1 MKMPLPK
8 SFSAFSRVIF
18 SLLMSALVLATAL
31 PAAAAGRVIWKSTS
45 VDERTDNSSW
55 RVDLEMHLPSAP
67 DVPHV
72 PMKFE
77 FTPIAFYERSL
88 ADGQDKPQERT
99 VPLTG
104 QQTII
109 ESVDV
114 GFLDSGSGVTQSRT
128 RFSMKLTRAHGFE
141 AGEYKTI
148 IRDSRNGQQVGSTQ
162 TLKLKGENEVIDRR
176 SMVFQ
181 PSDRKKKKAEEKTG
195 DDKTAEADQSS
206 TAPADEQPS
215 AQPTSGPS
223 PGSEPTDAGNAPPSV
238 EERPGGGCH
247 HGPSHGEH
255 LSWMFLALGGVAL
268 TWLRRK
274 A

>member
-1 MKMPLPK
+1 MPMPK
-8 SFSAFSRVIF
+8 SLSAFSRIIF
-18 SLLMSALVLATAL
+18 SLLAAVLVFGSTTVAL
-31 PAAAAGRVIWKSTS
+31 AAGRVVWKSTS
-45 VDERTDNSSW
+45 VEERTDNSSW
-55 RVDLEMHLPSAP
+55 RLDLEMHLPSAP

-88 ADGQDKPQERT
+88 ADGQDTPQERT

-114 GFLDSGSGVTQSRT
+114 GFLDSGTGVTQNRT
-128 RFSMKLTRAHGFE
+128 RFSLKLTRAHGFE
-141 AGEYKTI
+141 AGEYKTV
-148 IRDSRNGQQVGSTQ
+148 IRDTRNGQQIGATQ
-162 TLKLKGENEVIDRR
+162 TLKLKGQNEVIDRR

-181 PSDRKKKKAEEKTG
+181 PSDRKKKKA
-195 DDKTAEADQSS
+195 DDKKPETETETTDSAPPAEPEA
-206 TAPADEQPS
+206 APATSQPE
-215 AQPTSGPS
+215 AS
-223 PGSEPTDAGNAPPSV
+223 PATEDADSGNAPPAV
-238 EERPGGGCH
+238 QERPGGGCH

-255 LSWMFLALGGVAL
+255 LTWMFLALGGVAL
-268 TWLRRK
+268 TWLRRR